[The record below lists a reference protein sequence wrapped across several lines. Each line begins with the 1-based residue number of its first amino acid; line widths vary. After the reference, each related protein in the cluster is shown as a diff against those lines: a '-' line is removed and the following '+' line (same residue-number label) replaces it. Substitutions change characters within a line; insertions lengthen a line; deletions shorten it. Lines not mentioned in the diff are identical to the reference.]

1 MGIPNKLLS
10 QDEVVVRHMHR
21 HWKVLLW
28 RYLSVLLMII
38 AATAATILLPDG
50 EWRRWVVL
58 AIWVLVAV
66 ASVPVLLVPWIK
78 WANETFTIT
87 TKRVITR
94 KGVFNKTGHDLP
106 LSRISDVQQQRS
118 MSDRIFRCG
127 TLSLQTSADDPLV
140 LDDIPSVQMV
150 QVEISNLLFHD
161 VQGAIDADPDA

>member
-38 AATAATILLPDG
+38 TATVATVLLPDG

-58 AIWVLVAV
+58 ALWVLVAV
-66 ASVPVLLVPWIK
+66 ASVPVLLVPWVK

-106 LSRISDVQQQRS
+106 LSRISDVQQERS
-118 MSDRIFRCG
+118 VSDRVFRCG
-127 TLSLQTSADDPLV
+127 TLCLQTSADDPLV
-140 LDDIPSVQMV
+140 LDDIPAVQMV

-161 VQGAIDADPDA
+161 VQGALDADPDD

>member
-50 EWRRWVVL
+50 DWRRWVVL

-66 ASVPVLLVPWIK
+66 AII
-78 WANETFTIT
+78 AE
-87 TKRVITR
+87 
-94 KGVFNKTGHDLP
+94 
-106 LSRISDVQQQRS
+106 RIV
-118 MSDRIFRCG
+118 
-127 TLSLQTSADDPLV
+127 ADWP
-140 LDDIPSVQMV
+140 
-150 QVEISNLLFHD
+150 
-161 VQGAIDADPDA
+161 